1 MNFNIYGFW
10 SLEVLPVKNKLHM
23 TPLQSYVSFWKAGN
37 WPVTIAYFVVYMHIC
52 EVVETEK
59 SEKEN
64 TSERH

>member
-1 MNFNIYGFW
+1 
-10 SLEVLPVKNKLHM
+10 M